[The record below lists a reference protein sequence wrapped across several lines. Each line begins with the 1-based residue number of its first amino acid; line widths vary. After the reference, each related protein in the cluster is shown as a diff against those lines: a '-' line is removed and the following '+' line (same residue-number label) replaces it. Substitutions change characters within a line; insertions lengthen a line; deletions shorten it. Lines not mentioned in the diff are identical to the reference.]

1 VPAQKCIH
9 GVAEDNCAHCRPGRF
24 LPPIKTRSRWQT
36 HADQKSLDTSDQ
48 HKGKSEKPDQREE
61 ERLDTEFQSRLR
73 IGLKTLRTDL
83 ARELKVSPFII
94 FTNNALND
102 MVTSAPTTLEALSN
116 AEGLTNKQI
125 SDYGQDIL
133 KVVNATLRE

>member
-1 VPAQKCIH
+1 M
-9 GVAEDNCAHCRPGRF
+9 
-24 LPPIKTRSRWQT
+24 PPIKTRSRWQT
-36 HADQKSLDTSDQ
+36 HADQKALDTSDQ
-48 HKGKSEKPDQREE
+48 HKGNSEKFDQREE

-73 IGLKTLRTDL
+73 DGLRTLRTDL
-83 ARELKVSPFII
+83 AREHKVSPFII

-125 SDYGQDIL
+125 ANYGQNIL
-133 KVVNATLRE
+133 KVVNAMLRE